1 MKRDCSV
8 NTDSQM
14 NVVLP
19 LLMME
24 DNSNT
29 SSTDEMLAM
38 MMFQSMGN
46 SPIGMSQI
54 LPLLMDDKIDDDA
67 ILMMLVMSSM
77 ASEMDCKQGLATI

>member
-14 NVVLP
+14 NLVLP

-29 SSTDEMLAM
+29 SSTDEMLVM
-38 MMFQSMGN
+38 IIFQSMGN

-67 ILMMLVMSSM
+67 ILMMLVMLVM